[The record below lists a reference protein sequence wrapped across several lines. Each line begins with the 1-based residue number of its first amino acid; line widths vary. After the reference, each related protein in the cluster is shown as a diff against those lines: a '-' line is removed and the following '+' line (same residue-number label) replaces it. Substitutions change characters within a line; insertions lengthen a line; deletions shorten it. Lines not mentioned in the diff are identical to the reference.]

1 MTKAAFPVLLLLVLS
16 GCASFR
22 MSVDNS
28 GLKDVARNM
37 VRAVDRYQ
45 GGTVADPGALALFLK
60 DYNPLGKAGNRDL
73 GVEVVSVPLDRWHLS
88 TARNPVHEEKLTFP
102 SYSPLRGGGR
112 DDAVLYLYYKGELEG
127 KRVILWVPGYGVSDF
142 AFRFIRKFF
151 QAALDRDYAV
161 LFATIPGHLE
171 RVKPGE
177 NAGEGLLSADPKVNL
192 ETVAEAVGEL
202 KTGMDYLRS
211 RGVASFGGWGGSM
224 GAAFLLLLSG
234 EEQFTHLCLMIPVL
248 DWSTIMAKPEM
259 KPVAD
264 RLAAAG
270 YDSTLVK
277 QAYDTV
283 SPAFTAST
291 VAPDR
296 ILLLYA
302 RQDQLTPE
310 SVTIEYAKTRSIN
323 RILGYDESHSTIL
336 LNGRMFRDYGDFLDS
351 LP

>member
-1 MTKAAFPVLLLLVLS
+1 M
-16 GCASFR
+16 
-22 MSVDNS
+22 DNS
-28 GLKDVARNM
+28 GLKDAARNM
-37 VRAVDRYQ
+37 IKAVDMYH
-45 GGTVADPGALALFLK
+45 GGTVSEPQELVLFLK
-60 DYNPLGKAGNRDL
+60 DYDPLGKAGNQAPEA
-73 GVEVVSVPLDRWHLS
+73 EVVSAPLDRWHLS
-88 TARNPVHEEKLTFP
+88 TARNPVQEEKLTFP
-102 SYSPLRGGGR
+102 SYSPIRGGVR
-112 DDAVLYLYYKGELEG
+112 DDAVFYLYYQGSLVG

-171 RVKPGE
+171 RVKPDE
-177 NAGEGLLSADPKVNL
+177 KAGEGLLSADPKVNL

-211 RGVASFGGWGGSM
+211 RGAASFGGWGGSM
-224 GAAFLLLLSG
+224 GAAFLLLLSK
-234 EEQFTHLCLMIPVL
+234 EEQFTHLTLMIPVL
-248 DWSTIMAKPEM
+248 DWTTIMSKAEM
-259 KPVAD
+259 KPVAA

-270 YDSTLVK
+270 YDSALVK

-283 SPAFTAST
+283 SPAFTASSA
-291 VAPDR
+291 APDR

-310 SVTIEYAKTRSIN
+310 SVTIDYAKARSIS
-323 RILGYDESHSTIL
+323 RVLSYDESHSTIL
-336 LNGRMFRDYGDFLDS
+336 LNSHMFKDYGDFLDS